1 MPLVHDDVD
10 AICHRLTD
18 ALRAIEERMSLSAA
32 MPEGLE
38 PRVGLAETAATP
50 MAAERARLM
59 AHFPLRG
66 GASASAAA

>member
-32 MPEGLE
+32 MPDGDAAIA
-38 PRVGLAETAATP
+38 GLADAANTP

-59 AHFPLRG
+59 AHFSPRRR
-66 GASASAAA
+66 APVPAAA